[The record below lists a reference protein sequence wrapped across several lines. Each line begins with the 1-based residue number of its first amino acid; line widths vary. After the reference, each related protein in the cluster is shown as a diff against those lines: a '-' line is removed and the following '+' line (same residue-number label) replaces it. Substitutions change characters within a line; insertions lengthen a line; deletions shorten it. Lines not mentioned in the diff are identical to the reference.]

1 MPWKKPVGVALI
13 LLSVVLFVL
22 LGGQHS
28 GSIEWGYRIL
38 FGLPALV
45 GVLMVTVKRLR
56 WVVGILLCVAITN
69 SYMDRNTL
77 GLAVTA
83 IRDSG
88 DIPISDGDFGNLVA
102 AFLFSYALMYVGG
115 GKLMDALGTRRGFFW
130 VTIFWSFA
138 VVSHGFAGGIVAL
151 LLSRVLLGIG
161 EGGGFPAITK
171 AVAEWFPARERS
183 TAIGLT
189 NAGTAFG
196 GMVAPPLV
204 AVVLAYPHWPG
215 SPAGGDPFPWRWVFF
230 LSGLLGLVWCVLWY
244 LLYHPAASH
253 PRLSAAEREE
263 IREVIEATEDPKAR
277 DEATIPWL
285 QLFTYKAVWGLMLC
299 KFLGDAVW
307 YFIANWLPK
316 YLIDARGYDIAG
328 MAAFAWMPWAGAGF
342 GCLVI
347 GYFSS
352 WLITRGFSVNAA
364 RKTALGISVAVMPTL
379 FLVPYIES
387 NTLVIVPFIIG
398 YFGQQAWSTLVM
410 TLPTDLFPK
419 GAVGSVAG
427 LVGFGGAVGGILF
440 NKLGGMWLDAHPM
453 ADFAAP
459 ERWGPIFF
467 FAGILHIVSFI
478 VILVFI
484 PKIQL
489 LKPHGSE
496 AQARG

>member
-1 MPWKKPVGVALI
+1 MAKKNFVGFALI
-13 LLSVVLFVL
+13 LLSVALFAF
-22 LGGQHS
+22 LGGRHA
-28 GSIEWGYRIL
+28 GSVEWGYRIL
-38 FGLPALV
+38 FGLPGLI
-45 GVLMVTVKRLR
+45 GGLMVTVKRLR
-56 WVVGILLCVAITN
+56 WVVAILLCVAITN

-115 GKLMDALGTRRGFFW
+115 GKLMDALGTRKGLFW
-130 VTIFWSFA
+130 VTVFWSIA
-138 VVSHGFAGGIVAL
+138 VVSHGLAGGITAL
-151 LLSRVLLGIG
+151 LFSRVLLGIG

-204 AVVLAYPHWPG
+204 AVVLGYPYWPG
-215 SPAGGDPFPWRWVFF
+215 APPGGDPFPWRWVFF
-230 LSGLLGLVWCVLWY
+230 LSGVLGLVWCVLWY
-244 LLYHPAASH
+244 WLYQPAATH
-253 PRLSAAEREE
+253 PRLSAEEREE
-263 IREVIEATEDPKAR
+263 LREVIEANQDSSAASEPG
-277 DEATIPWL
+277 IPWL
-285 QLFTYKAVWGLMLC
+285 HLFTYKAVWGLMLC

-328 MAAFAWMPWAGAGF
+328 MAAFAWMPWAGAGV

-364 RKTALGISVAVMPTL
+364 RKTAMGISVMVMPSL

-387 NTLVIVPFIIG
+387 NALVIVPFIIG

-440 NKLGGMWLDAHPM
+440 NKLGGAWLDVHPM
-453 ADFAAP
+453 AAFTAA

-467 FAGILHIVSFI
+467 FAGILHIVSFL

-484 PKIQL
+484 PKIQT
-489 LKPHGSE
+489 LKLPGSTVE
-496 AQARG
+496 AGV